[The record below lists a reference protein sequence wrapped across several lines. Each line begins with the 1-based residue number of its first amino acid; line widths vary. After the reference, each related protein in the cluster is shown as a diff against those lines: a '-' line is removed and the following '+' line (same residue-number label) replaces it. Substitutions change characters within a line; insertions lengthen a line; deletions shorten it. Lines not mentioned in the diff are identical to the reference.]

1 MLTALL
7 IIAIIVIAI
16 LAIAAMRPNE
26 FSLVRSADFAASPD
40 KIFAQLNDFKNWANW
55 SPWEAMD
62 PNLQRNYSGAA
73 SGKGAKYAWV
83 GNKKVGEGNMEITR
97 SVPDTSIE
105 LNLNFLKPFKASNVT
120 EFTLVPKGDTTKLIW
135 EMRGPSPFMMK
146 IMHLFMNMDKM
157 VGKDFERGL
166 ANLKSVVEK

>member
-7 IIAIIVIAI
+7 IIAIIIIAI
-16 LAIAAMRPNE
+16 LVIAAMRPNG
-26 FSLVRSADFAASPD
+26 FSIVRSADYNSSPE
-40 KIFAQLNDFKNWANW
+40 KIFAQLNDFRNWKAW
-55 SPWEAMD
+55 SPWEELD

-73 SGKGAKYAWV
+73 SGKGAKYAWL

-97 SVPDTSIE
+97 STPSTSIE
-105 LNLNFLKPFKASNVT
+105 LDLNFLKPFKASNVT
-120 EFTLVPKGDTTKLIW
+120 EFTLVPKGNVTKLIW
-135 EMRGPSPFMMK
+135 EMRGPSLFIMK

-157 VGKDFERGL
+157 VGKDFEKGL

>member
-7 IIAIIVIAI
+7 IIVVIIVAI
-16 LAIAAMRPNE
+16 LVIAAMRPNE
-26 FSLVRSADFAASPD
+26 FSVVRSVDFNAAPE
-40 KIFAQLNDFKNWANW
+40 KIFAQLNDFRNWTAW
-55 SPWEAMD
+55 SPWEPLD

-97 SVPDTSIE
+97 SSPSTSIE
-105 LNLNFLKPFKASNVT
+105 LDLNFFKPFKASNVT
-120 EFTLVPKGDTTKLIW
+120 EFTLVPKGNVTKLIW
-135 EMRGPSPFMMK
+135 EMRGPAPFIMK

-157 VGKDFERGL
+157 VGKDFEKGL